1 MPTAL
6 RGVPSLHPPGA
17 TAPRS
22 GNCRYGSRNPE
33 LRADRVLA
41 TLCAD
46 RLRAAQSP
54 DILEGQAA
62 RAEKRAPRFSG
73 R

>member
-6 RGVPSLHPPGA
+6 HGVPRLHPPGA

-22 GNCRYGSRNPE
+22 GNCRYGSSPE
-33 LRADRVLA
+33 LRVNRVLA

-46 RLRAAQSP
+46 RLRAAQP
-54 DILEGQAA
+54 VDILEGQAV